1 MACGSA
7 ELLLVLGDDVPALC
21 SSWGSSGSVVHAV
34 AGMSSA
40 VTAPT
45 ARLTVCPVGLEDR
58 SCMCQVVVGAGGM
71 LVGWPA
77 APGEEIPAPDPAW
90 GLPCIAAS
98 PGIAAG
104 LGGPS
109 CSPRLPAGSSPF
121 AVACGTRMPVE
132 RDKAAPA
139 GSTPPRPQQAG
150 TCPRPAACRPYLS
163 SGCPRR
169 RWSGRRERG
178 ALPVRLRL
186 WGAPGTCPGLKA
198 ARRWCCRPHG
208 RCCPTLMGPARGQ
221 VAAPSSPR
229 LVQKVG
235 EGRMRKRTAGS
246 PHHPHPTSLLP
257 QDQQQEQDRHLLP
270 G

>member
-1 MACGSA
+1 M
-7 ELLLVLGDDVPALC
+7 LGDDVAVLC
-21 SSWGSSGSVVHAV
+21 SSRGSSGSVVHAV
-34 AGMSSA
+34 TSICST
-40 VTAPT
+40 VTT
-45 ARLTVCPVGLEDR
+45 LRARLTVCLVGLKDR
-58 SCMCQVVVGAGGM
+58 GCMCQVVVGAGGT
-71 LVGWPA
+71 LVGSPA
-77 APGEEIPAPDPAW
+77 APGEETPAPDPAW
-90 GLPCIAAS
+90 GLPCIAGP
-98 PGIAAG
+98 PGRAAG

-109 CSPRLPAGSSPF
+109 CSPLPPAGTSPL

-132 RDKAAPA
+132 RNKAAPA

-178 ALPVRLRL
+178 ALPEQLPP

-198 ARRWCCRPHG
+198 ARSWCCRPHG
-208 RCCPTLMGPARGQ
+208 RCCPTRMGPMWGQ
-221 VAAPSSPR
+221 GAAPSSPR

-235 EGRMRKRTAGS
+235 EGRMREKPARS
-246 PHHPHPTSLLP
+246 RHHPHPSSLLRE
-257 QDQQQEQDRHLLP
+257 DQHQEQDRHLAP